1 MKITKKIAEQLFT
14 FGNITDQYRTFVS
27 KYGDQAWSD
36 FVSNLVRKEA
46 RRVLAQRKG
55 KK

>member
-1 MKITKKIAEQLFT
+1 MRITKKIAEQLFMY
-14 FGNITDQYRTFVS
+14 GNITDQYRTFIA

-46 RRVLAQRKG
+46 RRVLA
-55 KK
+55 KKVKK